1 MNHHKLSD
9 ADERFLQPPADAALI
24 FAGAS
29 GTESWI
35 ERETDT
41 VVQIGVKSAA
51 VALDDEAT
59 LQVAVVIGQDA
70 ARGQDGPAPA
80 DSQLRASQSVQVLV
94 KAGQRLA
101 LKAFPTASNAQVL
114 RTVVWAADLRPAG
127 EAPARTER
135 AGPPD
140 YAGRGEHQAQR

>member
-9 ADERFLQPPADAALI
+9 ADERFLQPPPEAALI

-35 ERETDT
+35 EREADT

-114 RTVVWAADLRPAG
+114 RTVVWAADLKPVG

-135 AGPPD
+135 AGPAD
-140 YAGRGEHQAQR
+140 YAARGEHQAPR